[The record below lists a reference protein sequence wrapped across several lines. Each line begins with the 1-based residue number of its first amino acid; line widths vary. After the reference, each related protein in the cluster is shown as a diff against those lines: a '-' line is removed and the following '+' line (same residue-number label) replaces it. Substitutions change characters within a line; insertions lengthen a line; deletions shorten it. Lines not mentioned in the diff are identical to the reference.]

1 MSTEI
6 ELSPAEVQPA
16 GTAPEHSDALRALRR
31 IITELDTERSSLL
44 EAGDL
49 DNLAI
54 GLSAIR
60 TLIGDLRMLAD
71 ATEANVVELMP
82 ARRYEIEGLG
92 TLERRKGTDRKA
104 WEWESLWPLLVRLT
118 LDPDGTGELP
128 DLPTTVAS
136 LTSLTQEVIGLTP
149 SKQPRV
155 TALRAMGV
163 DPDDWCDATPGRVTV
178 QFHGVAK

>member
-1 MSTEI
+1 VSTEI
-6 ELSPAEVQPA
+6 ELSPAGVQPE
-16 GTAPEHSDALRALRR
+16 GKTPEHSDALRALRR
-31 IITELDTERSSLL
+31 IITELDAERASLV
-44 EAGDL
+44 EAADL
-49 DNLAI
+49 DKLAI

-82 ARRYEIEGLG
+82 QRRYEIEGLG

-104 WEWESLWPLLVRLT
+104 WEWESLWPLLVRPT

-163 DPDDWCDATPGRVTV
+163 DPDDWCEVSPGRTSV
-178 QFHGVAK
+178 QIHGAAK

>member
-1 MSTEI
+1 MGHEI
-6 ELSPAEVQPA
+6 ELATTGIAEVDTSTLA
-16 GTAPEHSDALRALRR
+16 ELRR
-31 IITELDTERSSLL
+31 AIAAVDAERVALH
-44 EAGDL
+44 EAGEVDDL
-49 DNLAI
+49 ARGLA
-54 GLSAIR
+54 AIKI
-60 TLIGDLRMLAD
+60 LMSDLRMLAD
-71 ATEANVVELMP
+71 ATEANVAELMP
-82 ARRYEIEGLG
+82 SKRHEIEGLG